1 MNVRIGAY
9 AMLFLFIAD
18 RGVAV
23 EYWAIEHTAGF
34 LILFGVVTAAAIWTH
49 RRASD
54 FANAPGNRIQFDDE
68 SPSEVFALDLRQDGA
83 WSNEEAYVNAID
95 TRNEWKAS
103 ASDVEP
109 ARSKP
114 SLTGL
119 NLNEAPPAS
128 IEVPRPPLGV
138 QLEQLW
144 QDFRHAARTFRNA
157 PVLSAVA
164 VLLIA
169 LGLGAN
175 LTIYSIIHSILARP
189 ARAVQAEGLVIFGH
203 SIDGQLADGGPLNS
217 YPNYL
222 DLSAQTKTMS
232 ALTASVAAPTL
243 NLTLQ
248 DGTYE
253 VRGEMVAAN
262 YFQTLG
268 VSLVRGRTFTDA
280 ESRGIGGLSVVIGY
294 ELWRNQF
301 HGVENIVG
309 EKIAVNGH
317 AATIVGVV
325 AEGFHGWGL
334 APHFEIGLPLPGFAR
349 IQGSEGYLMDRTW
362 SGVFVI
368 GRLAPGMTLS
378 QAKTEFAALSDRLAT
393 SHPDENRGWAVAL
406 APYTRTAFGP
416 QSSPQTRRLMAGVSL
431 IGLLALLAICANIAS
446 LLLARSMA
454 RRREMA
460 VRISMGASRLRLV
473 RMLVAEGLML
483 SLTACLVAWLLTL
496 WVTHAVAGLA
506 PPLESGLRVP
516 FDIAPDGRVLAYGMA
531 LAVFATLTFSLVA
544 APGIWLRQIHPLL
557 KGSEHSVIRG
567 GSRPLN
573 ALVIAQL
580 TLCTVLVT
588 AGSLAYQSVFY
599 IDHSDLYFK
608 RDHLLLAAVN
618 TAGAASGG
626 EQNMALLERIRQR
639 LRSVPGVVN
648 VSYATA
654 APPHD
659 HGWMDLPVQAGGS
672 DRSTVTDGTI
682 AGPDYIETL
691 GVPELAGRDFS
702 TADPGSAQAT
712 AIINR
717 KLAGQLWPGE
727 SALGKTIF
735 LGEGRQAI
743 KIVGVVPNGAFSG
756 VAKDGSFAGMG
767 KAKRP
772 NFVFLA
778 ERPDSSAPGGKTLHI
793 RYTGGPERLIP
804 AVRAAVREVDGRVP
818 VFSVRTMDEEFL
830 QFTAPIRIVTAL
842 IGIFAATALFL
853 SSVGLYAAIAFH
865 TARRK
870 REFGIRSAL
879 GGTPWQVQR
888 AVLKQGMALTIAG
901 VAAGLTLTALIAGVA
916 GGLLFGV
923 DPTDKA
929 TYLAVAGLLAM
940 ISLAAS
946 YVPARHASRA
956 DPMVVL
962 RAD

>member
-1 MNVRIGAY
+1 M
-9 AMLFLFIAD
+9 
-18 RGVAV
+18 
-23 EYWAIEHTAGF
+23 T
-34 LILFGVVTAAAIWTH
+34 
-49 RRASD
+49 
-54 FANAPGNRIQFDDE
+54 P
-68 SPSEVFALDLRQDGA
+68 PEVFALDLRPDGA
-83 WSNEEAYVNAID
+83 WSNDEAYVNAID
-95 TRNEWKAS
+95 TRNERKGS
-103 ASDVEP
+103 PRNVEL

-119 NLNEAPPAS
+119 NLNEAPPAT
-128 IEVPRPPLGV
+128 IEVPRLPLGI
-138 QLEQLW
+138 QLEQLL
-144 QDFRHAARTFRNA
+144 QDFRHAARTLRNS

-189 ARAVQAEGLVIFGH
+189 ARAVQADGLVLLGH

-222 DLSAQTKTMS
+222 DLAAQTKTMS
-232 ALTASVAAPTL
+232 ALTASVSARTL
-243 NLTLQ
+243 TLTLQ

-268 VSLVRGRTFTDA
+268 VSMVRGRTFTDA
-280 ESRGIGGLSVVIGY
+280 ESRGIGGLSIVIAY
-294 ELWRNQF
+294 DLWRNQF
-301 HGVENIVG
+301 HGMENIVG
-309 EKIAVNGH
+309 ERISVNGH
-317 AATIVGVV
+317 AATIIGVV
-325 AEGFHGWGL
+325 AEGFHGWAL

-349 IQGSEGYLMDRTW
+349 IEGSEEHLIDRTW
-362 SGVFVI
+362 GGVFI
-368 GRLAPGMTLS
+368 MGRLAPRLTLS
-378 QAKTEFAALSDRLAT
+378 QAKTEFAALSDGLVAA
-393 SHPDENRGWAVAL
+393 HPDENRGWAAVL

-454 RRREMA
+454 RSREMA

-496 WVTHAVAGLA
+496 WVTRAVARLA

-531 LAVFATLTFSLVA
+531 LAIFATLIFSLGA

-573 ALVIAQL
+573 GLVIAQFA
-580 TLCTVLVT
+580 LCTVLVT
-588 AGSLAYQSVFY
+588 AGSLSFQSVFY
-599 IDHSDLYFK
+599 IDHSDLYFTK
-608 RDHLLLAAVN
+608 DHLLLANVN

-626 EQNMALLERIRQR
+626 EQNLALLERIRQR
-639 LRSVPGVVN
+639 LRSIPGVVN

-659 HGWMDLPVQAGGS
+659 HGWMDLPVQSSGS

-702 TADPGSAQAT
+702 AADPTGPRAT

-717 KLAGQLWPGE
+717 NLAGALWPRE
-727 SALGKTIF
+727 SALGKTIL
-735 LGEGRQAI
+735 LGEGRQLI
-743 KIVGVVPNGAFSG
+743 EVVGVVPNGAFSG
-756 VAKDGSFAGMG
+756 VAKDGSMRAS
-767 KAKRP
+767 AKRNAP
-772 NFVFLA
+772 ISSFFPSGRTSRCRA
-778 ERPDSSAPGGKTLHI
+778 EDLPYSIHRRPRTPHSCRPRGC
-793 RYTGGPERLIP
+793 TGG
-804 AVRAAVREVDGRVP
+804 
-818 VFSVRTMDEEFL
+818 
-830 QFTAPIRIVTAL
+830 
-842 IGIFAATALFL
+842 
-853 SSVGLYAAIAFH
+853 
-865 TARRK
+865 
-870 REFGIRSAL
+870 
-879 GGTPWQVQR
+879 
-888 AVLKQGMALTIAG
+888 
-901 VAAGLTLTALIAGVA
+901 
-916 GGLLFGV
+916 
-923 DPTDKA
+923 
-929 TYLAVAGLLAM
+929 
-940 ISLAAS
+940 
-946 YVPARHASRA
+946 
-956 DPMVVL
+956 
-962 RAD
+962 